1 MLRNTPLARQ
11 KRHGTRSMVTIVD
24 ARLQKAIEDAEQM
37 LVVCAHAG
45 AKVPNAIVRRA
56 ERLRVMLN
64 RTPQG
69 NDGVGRY
76 RAWTQIPRYA
86 AHR

>member
-1 MLRNTPLARQ
+1 MLRNAPLARQ
-11 KRHGTRSMVTIVD
+11 KRQGTRGMVTIID
-24 ARLQKAIEDAEQM
+24 ERLQKAIEDAEQM

-45 AKVPNAIVRRA
+45 AKVPNAIVRHA
-56 ERLRVMLN
+56 ERLRVILD

-76 RAWTQIPRYA
+76 RAWTQTPRYV